1 MDAVFCGQFS
11 AAVANIYVEPCRLL
25 NWLTRSCGPLSTAM
39 LVLATSANSVLAARA
54 LTAVSLT
61 IYVWDHLLNIAD
73 EIELVWRQPWSVVP
87 VFLTFNRYAGEIG
100 VMFVA
105 YAVGWWSTEL
115 TEGVCQALAAIISVY
130 CVINSA
136 STQFILLLYL
146 YNIWDSSRTMRR
158 LLTYGFVVCFSISL
172 AFAAVSLHDV
182 WGSITPFPKP
192 RFCAVSHMLKYS
204 IGMWGGLILYDFY
217 VLVLIVVN
225 ALQRFRRHDSEIIGN
240 LFRDGGYM
248 FMVCFMLRLLQFISS
263 MPANNAPLD
272 VVPVVAWTLD
282 SVVSY
287 RLFLRTKA
295 VELNATK
302 APVVGAKEASVYVY
316 EEVDV
321 EMM

>member
-1 MDAVFCGQFS
+1 
-11 AAVANIYVEPCRLL
+11 
-25 NWLTRSCGPLSTAM
+25 M

-73 EIELVWRQPWSVVP
+73 EVELVWRQPWSVVP
-87 VFLTFNRYAGEIG
+87 VFLTFNRHAE
-100 VMFVA
+100 
-105 YAVGWWSTEL
+105 AVGWWSTEL

-136 STQFILLLYL
+136 STQFTLLLYL
-146 YNIWDSSRTMRR
+146 YNIWDSSRTTRR

-172 AFAAVSLHDV
+172 VFAAVSLHDV
-182 WGSITPFPKP
+182 WGIASHISFFAVQSSRRAGSITPFPKP
-192 RFCAVSHMLKYS
+192 RFCAVSHMPKYS
-204 IGMWGGLILYDFY
+204 IGMWGGLVRILARSDVPVMLTHTCSVQILYDFY

-225 ALQRFRRHDSEIIGN
+225 ALQRPRRHDSEIIGN

-248 FMVCFMLRLLQFISS
+248 FMCSGYCSLSPACLQTVLK
-263 MPANNAPLD
+263 NAPLD
-272 VVPVVAWTLD
+272 VVPVVAWVLD

-295 VELNATK
+295 IELNATK